1 MKKTIFSTLAIAIL
15 IFASCSND
23 DDGVVV
29 IDPDPNPDPQVVIEV
44 PDTYSFERDGESTVN
59 FPGQTQRILM
69 GEELISYMLDFDTA
83 TEQSLLDMYANENT
97 PFGNDDLNA
106 SSRQLRN
113 TVASS
118 EDYFAS
124 NNAEAAT
131 IRQFF
136 ANFLSAQIDEVF
148 LAQNTIAAAGIAG
161 QIADGGSTRYVN
173 TGGLEY
179 NQAVAKG
186 FIGALMVD
194 QIVNNYI
201 STTLLDEG
209 TNREDNDNDVPRNDS
224 GTDTQMEHFWDEAY
238 GYVYGTSADL
248 TNPNLTI
255 GDDDSFLN
263 KYIGRVEG
271 DSDFAGIA
279 DNIFD
284 AFVLGR
290 AAIVAKDYDVRDE
303 QTAILRELLSQVIG
317 VRAVY
322 YLQQGKNGI
331 EANDFGAAFHDLSEG
346 FGFIYSLQFTR
357 NPATNAP
364 YFSAAEVQGF
374 IDQLTEG
381 NGFWDLTPAMLDE
394 MSDTIAS
401 RFTFTVAQAGT
412 VN

>member
-1 MKKTIFSTLAIAIL
+1 MKKTIFSTFALAAL
-15 IFASCSND
+15 VFASCSSDDDNTTSD
-23 DDGVVV
+23 DDGAV
-29 IDPDPNPDPQVVIEV
+29 IPGVEIEV
-44 PDTYSFERDGESTVN
+44 PETYSFTRGGESTIN

-69 GEELISYMLDFDTA
+69 GEELISSMLDFDNT
-83 TEQSLLDMYANENT
+83 TEQSLLDMYSNENT
-97 PFGNDDLNA
+97 PFLNDDLNA
-106 SSRQLRN
+106 STRQLRN

-118 EDYFAS
+118 EDLFTENS
-124 NNAEAAT
+124 AEAAT

-136 ANFLSAQIDEVF
+136 ADLLSDQINEVF
-148 LAQNTIAAAGIAG
+148 PAQSVVAEAGVAG

-173 TGGLEY
+173 AQGLEY
-179 NQAVAKG
+179 NQAVTKG

-201 STTLLDEG
+201 STTLLDAG

-238 GYVYGTSADL
+238 GYAYGTSADL
-248 TNPNLTI
+248 TNPNPTI

-271 DSDFAGIA
+271 DADFAGIA
-279 DNIFD
+279 DDIFD

-290 AAIVAKDYDVRDE
+290 AAIVAKDYNVRDE
-303 QTAILRELLSQVIG
+303 QTEILRELLSQVVA

-331 EANDFGAAFHDLSEG
+331 EADDFGAAFHDLSEG

-357 NPATNAP
+357 NPSTDAP
-364 YFSAAEVQGF
+364 YFSGEEVLGF
-374 IDQLTEG
+374 IGNLTTG
-381 NGFWDLTPAMLDE
+381 NGFWDLTPEDLDT
-394 MSDTIAS
+394 MSETIAS
-401 RFTFTVAQAGT
+401 RFSFTVAEAA
-412 VN
+412 VID